1 LAQPNDIIHCWQGHE
16 TYQRNNAVRHDFDDM
31 KIVKNF

>member
-1 LAQPNDIIHCWQGHE
+1 MILFSLLAKGMKPIKI
-16 TYQRNNAVRHDFDDM
+16 NAVRHDFDDM